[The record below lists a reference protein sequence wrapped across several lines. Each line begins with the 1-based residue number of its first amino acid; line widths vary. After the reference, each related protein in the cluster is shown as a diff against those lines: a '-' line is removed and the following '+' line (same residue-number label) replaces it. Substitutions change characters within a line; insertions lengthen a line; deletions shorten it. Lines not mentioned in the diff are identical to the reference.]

1 MHSISDMVK
10 LFKTQVQNIE
20 ICGDVNLYRNM
31 IEWYSILLHNI
42 SLILNATI
50 INIYRNCFKLKTDTR
65 LD

>member
-1 MHSISDMVK
+1 MQSISDMVK

-31 IEWYSILLHNI
+31 IEWYSIF
-42 SLILNATI
+42 LILNATI